1 MIDLIITLLIITP
14 ILICTLLYVTEYR
27 EITAHK
33 KEMQDEWIKYI
44 NEPLCENEKKDTE
57 SVRLF

>member
-1 MIDLIITLLIITP
+1 MLELIITLLVIVPVIASVT
-14 ILICTLLYVTEYR
+14 IYVTELR

-33 KEMQDEWIKYI
+33 KEMEAEWNKYI